1 MAQSCA
7 EDSLRFVFAP
17 PVVISSGIEATVTV
31 LTRISNTILHVSTVF
46 MWITFPVITF
56 IFP

>member
-7 EDSLRFVFAP
+7 EDSLRLIFAP
-17 PVVISSGIEATVTV
+17 PVVFSSGIEATVTV

>member
-7 EDSLRFVFAP
+7 EDSLRLIFAP

-31 LTRISNTILHVSTVF
+31 LTRISNTNLH
-46 MWITFPVITF
+46 
-56 IFP
+56 